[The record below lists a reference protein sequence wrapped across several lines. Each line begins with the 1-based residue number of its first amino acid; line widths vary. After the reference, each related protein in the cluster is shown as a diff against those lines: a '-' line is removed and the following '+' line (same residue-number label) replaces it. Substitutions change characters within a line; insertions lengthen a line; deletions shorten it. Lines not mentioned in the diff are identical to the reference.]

1 LADFEKLGATVVGIS
16 TDDIATLTDFQAKM
30 QAPQRFVSD
39 KDGTVTKSYGADLA
53 GAAKRVTFVI
63 GQDGKI
69 LYSYY
74 DWSPLTNVNKVYAW
88 LQAHPQNASPSVS
101 LHS

>member
-1 LADFEKLGATVVGIS
+1 MVGIS
-16 TDDIATLTDFQAKM
+16 TDDVKTLTDFQAKLS
-30 QAPQRFVSD
+30 APQQFVSD
-39 KDGTVTKSYGADLA
+39 VGEHITKSYGADIV
-53 GAAKRVTFVI
+53 GVAKRVTFVI

-88 LQAHPQNASPSVS
+88 LQAHPQNAQP
-101 LHS
+101 

>member
-1 LADFEKLGATVVGIS
+1 MVGIS
-16 TDDIATLTDFQAKM
+16 TDDITTLTDFQAKM
-30 QAPQRFVSD
+30 QAPQQFVSD
-39 KDGTVTKSYGADLA
+39 AGESITKSYGADLA

-88 LQAHPQNASPSVS
+88 LQAHPQHASSSVS

>member
-1 LADFEKLGATVVGIS
+1 MADFQKLGATVIGIS
-16 TDDIATLTDFQAKM
+16 TDNITTLTDFQAKM

-39 KDGTVTKSYGADLA
+39 ASGDITKSYGADLA

-63 GQDGKI
+63 GQDGKV
-69 LYSYY
+69 LYSYF

-88 LQAHPQNASPSVS
+88 LQAHPQTSPGSPSS
-101 LHS
+101 Q